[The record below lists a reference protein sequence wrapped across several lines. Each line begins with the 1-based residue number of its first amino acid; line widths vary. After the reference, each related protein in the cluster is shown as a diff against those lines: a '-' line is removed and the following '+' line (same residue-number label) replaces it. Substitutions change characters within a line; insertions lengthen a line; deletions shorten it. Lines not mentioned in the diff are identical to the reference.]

1 MPEPAPRDSISVLV
15 ERAAERDRDAS
26 VPLDE
31 APPAASAVRGRPV
44 RVALGV
50 ARGETGLSSTGGWR
64 LLEQGGE
71 SMLARMAGGDLWRVE
86 QRGDRLR
93 AVQELARAGARESAL
108 ATAWRGGSLV
118 ARPDGDASQLRWG
131 GRRYRGELLLVP
143 TDSGILV
150 VNRVGLEEYLRAV
163 VAGEIGNRTPAEH
176 AAAEAQAVAARSYTW
191 VKLGGGTVRGFDVVA
206 TVLDQVY
213 GGVEAETAVADAA
226 VRATTGIVLSYGGRV
241 VNAPYHSACG
251 GSTAEAPE
259 VWRTGGEP
267 YLRRVSDAIP
277 GTTRAW
283 CDIAPRY
290 RWTATFTGDE
300 LDRLADRYLAQ
311 FGGAPAGGV
320 GGVRGVRLTGTTAS
334 GRAAGLSFETGRG
347 RFDVRAND
355 LRFVLRKGGEI
366 LNSTWIELEA
376 EPAGGGLRALTIRGR
391 GYGHG
396 VGMCQWGAIG
406 RARAGRDFREIL
418 ATYYPGTQLRRVE

>member
-1 MPEPAPRDSISVLV
+1 M
-15 ERAAERDRDAS
+15 
-26 VPLDE
+26 
-31 APPAASAVRGRPV
+31 
-44 RVALGV
+44 
-50 ARGETGLSSTGGWR
+50 
-64 LLEQGGE
+64 
-71 SMLARMAGGDLWRVE
+71 
-86 QRGDRLR
+86 
-93 AVQELARAGARESAL
+93 
-108 ATAWRGGSLV
+108 
-118 ARPDGDASQLRWG
+118 ARPDGEGSLLRWA
-131 GRRYRGELLLVP
+131 GRRYRGELLLMP

-150 VNRVGLEEYLRAV
+150 VNRILVEEYLRAV
-163 VAGEIGNRTPAEH
+163 VAGEIGPRTPAEH

-191 VKLGGGTVRGFDVVA
+191 VKFGGGASRGFELVA

-226 VRATTGIVLSYGGRV
+226 VRATTGLVLAYGGRI

-259 VWRTGGEP
+259 IWRTGGEP

-277 GTTRAW
+277 GTSRAF

-290 RWTATFTGDE
+290 RWTATFSGDE

-311 FGGAPAGGV
+311 FGGAPAGGL
-320 GGVRGVRLTGTTAS
+320 GGVRSVRSTGTTPS
-334 GRAAGLSFETGRG
+334 GRTAGLSFETGRG

-366 LNSTWIELEA
+366 LNSTWIDFDA
-376 EPAGGGLRALTIRGR
+376 EPGGGALRALTIRGR

-406 RARAGRDFREIL
+406 RSRAGYDFRTIL
-418 ATYYPGTQLRRVE
+418 ATYYPGTQLRRAE